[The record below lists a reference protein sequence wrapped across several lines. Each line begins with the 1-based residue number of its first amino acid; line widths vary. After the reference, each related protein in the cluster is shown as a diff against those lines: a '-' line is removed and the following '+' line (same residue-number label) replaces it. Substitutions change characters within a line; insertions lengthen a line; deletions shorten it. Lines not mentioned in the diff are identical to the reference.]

1 MVQER
6 MGAGPEAGMAGP
18 VEEPITFEELQ
29 LAVRNHSMPLEAL
42 SHDVTPI
49 GMHYLLTHF
58 DIPLVDVA
66 SWRLA
71 VEGLVARPLSLS
83 LEELRRREA
92 VTLTMTFECAGN
104 GRGRL
109 SPRPRSQPWLG
120 EAVGTGEWSGIPL
133 RALLE
138 EAEPAGEAIEVVFT
152 GVDHGV
158 EGGVEQDYQ
167 RSLSLEDAMLDDV
180 LLAYELN
187 GLPIPPQHGFPLRLV
202 VPGWYGMANV
212 KWLRGI
218 TVSDQPFTGFM
229 QAQAYRFRQD
239 PDDSGTPVTR
249 MLPRALMRPPGMP
262 EFLSRS
268 RIVRMEPFILDGR
281 AWSGWGPIESVE
293 VSADGRATWQP
304 AEVESPRSP
313 AVWQRWTYE
322 WKPTAPGLYELS
334 CRARDSAGNVQPL
347 EQSWNVGG
355 YANNSVQRI
364 SVRVL
369 GPGETAS

>member
-1 MVQER
+1 MVRER
-6 MGAGPEAGMAGP
+6 MGGGPEGGMA
-18 VEEPITFEELQ
+18 ETAFEPITFEELQ

-42 SHDVTPI
+42 SHDVTPV

-58 DIPLVDVA
+58 DIPLVDAA
-66 SWRLA
+66 SWRLF
-71 VEGLVARPLSLS
+71 VEGLVARPLALS
-83 LEELRRREA
+83 LEELRRRKT
-92 VTLTMTFECAGN
+92 VTLPVTFECAGN

-120 EAVGTGEWSGIPL
+120 EAVGTGEWTGIPL

-138 EAEPAGEAIEVVFT
+138 EAEPTEEAIEVVFT

-167 RSLSLEDAMLDDV
+167 RSLSLDDAVREDV

-187 GLPIPPQHGFPLRLV
+187 GLPLPPQHGFPLRLL
-202 VPGWYGMANV
+202 VPGWYGMTNV

-218 TVSDQPFTGFM
+218 TVSDRPFTGFM
-229 QAQAYRFRQD
+229 QAQAYRFRQA
-239 PDDSGTPVTR
+239 PDESGTPVTR

-268 RIVRMEPFILDGR
+268 RIVQMEPCILEGR

-293 VSADGRATWQP
+293 VSADGGATWQP
-304 AEVESPRSP
+304 AKVESQRSP

-322 WKPTAPGLYELS
+322 WQPTASGLCELS
-334 CRARDSAGNVQPL
+334 CRARDSAGNLQPL

-364 SVRVL
+364 NVRVL